1 MQISALRASAD
12 FGAQVQQA
20 AERLAAER
28 VYERILARD
37 HTVWR
42 PDPTEITNRLGWLDS
57 PRVMRDAI
65 GPIRQCIDAVRADGY
80 THALLLGMGGSS
92 LAPEV
97 FRAVFGVADGFL
109 DLSVL
114 DSTQPNA
121 VLAKARALDLTRTL
135 FLPATKSGG
144 TVETLSLL
152 KYFYNRTVDAVGPTE
167 AGRHFAAITD
177 PGSGLE
183 ALAQH
188 LGFHHIFLND
198 PNIGGRYSALSYYGL
213 VAAGAIG
220 ADLGHL
226 LDRAERATADPQ
238 PGIQLGAFLGAGA
251 LAGRDKLTLI
261 ASPAISALGAWIEQ
275 LIAESTGKDGK
286 GLLPVDLEPECAAHT
301 YGPDRLFIHLRL
313 DDAADTRALRL
324 SSGRS
329 QAIAAAGH
337 PVLCLQLADAY
348 DLGSAFFHWEIAT
361 AIAGFFLDIH
371 PFDQP
376 DVEAAKELARQMV
389 AAYQQRGALPTPT
402 PDLVDGLALYGP
414 VQGTTLPQALA
425 RFLASGESG
434 RAYIALQAHLP
445 PTPATTNALQDL
457 RRQLL
462 ARTGLATT
470 LGFGPRFL
478 HSTGQLH
485 KGDAGHGLFIQ
496 LTADS
501 AEDAPIPDQAGTSAS
516 SITFGVLAQAQALGD
531 RQALGDQGRAVL
543 RIHLGADIAT
553 GIAQLRRALDPNND
567 PTGAVQ

>member
-1 MQISALRASAD
+1 MQFSVLQAPPAFNAHLRR
-12 FGAQVQQA
+12 
-20 AERLAAER
+20 AERI
-28 VYERILARD
+28 YPRILARD
-37 HTVWR
+37 HTIWR
-42 PDPTEITNRLGWLDS
+42 PDPTEIANRLGWLDS

-65 GPIRQCIDAVRADGY
+65 GPIHQFIDAVRAAGY

-92 LAPEV
+92 LTPEV
-97 FRAVFGVADGFL
+97 FREVFGVADGFL

-114 DSTQPNA
+114 DSTQPDA
-121 VLAKARALDLTRTL
+121 VLAKAHALDPARTL

-152 KYFYNRTVDAVGPTE
+152 KYFYNRTADALGPEE
-167 AGRHFAAITD
+167 AGQHFAAITD
-177 PGSGLE
+177 PSSGLE
-183 ALAQH
+183 ALAQS
-188 LGFHHIFLND
+188 LGFRHIFRND

-220 ADLGHL
+220 VDLGRL
-226 LDRAERATADPQ
+226 LNRAEQALDDPQ
-238 PGIQLGAFLGAGA
+238 PGIQLGSFLGAGA

-261 ASPAISALGAWIEQ
+261 ASPAISAVGAWVEQ
-275 LIAESTGKDGK
+275 LIAESTGKDGT
-286 GLLPVDLEPECAAHT
+286 GLLPVNLEPECSAHT
-301 YGPDRLFIHLRL
+301 YGPDRLFVHLRL
-313 DDAADTRALRL
+313 DDAADARA
-324 SSGRS
+324 

-348 DLGSAFFHWEIAT
+348 DLGAAFLHWEIAT
-361 AIAGFFLDIH
+361 SIAGFFLDIH

-389 AAYQQRGALPTPT
+389 AAYQQRGALPAPA

-414 VQGTTLPQALA
+414 VQGTTLSQALA
-425 RFLASGESG
+425 HFLASGEPG
-434 RAYIALQAHLP
+434 RAYIALQAYLP
-445 PTPATTNALQDL
+445 PAPATTAALQDL

-485 KGDAGHGLFIQ
+485 KGDAGRGLFIQ
-496 LTADS
+496 LTAD
-501 AEDAPIPDQAGTSAS
+501 AVEDAPIPDQAGAADS

-531 RQALGDQGRAVL
+531 RQALVDRGRAVL
-543 RIHLGADIAT
+543 GIHLGADIAA
-553 GIAQLRRALDPNND
+553 GLAQLRRVLDPNND
-567 PTGAVQ
+567 PTGGVQ

>member
-1 MQISALRASAD
+1 
-12 FGAQVQQA
+12 
-20 AERLAAER
+20 
-28 VYERILARD
+28 
-37 HTVWR
+37 
-42 PDPTEITNRLGWLDS
+42 
-57 PRVMRDAI
+57 MRDAI
-65 GPIRQCIDAVRADGY
+65 GPIHQCIDAVRADGY

-97 FRAVFGVADGFL
+97 FRETFGVADGFL

-114 DSTQPNA
+114 DSTQPDA
-121 VLAKARALDLTRTL
+121 VLAKARTLDPTRTL

-152 KYFYNRTVDAVGPTE
+152 KYFYNRTADALGPAE

-183 ALAQH
+183 ALAQR
-188 LGFHHIFLND
+188 LGFRHIFRND
-198 PNIGGRYSALSYYGL
+198 PNIGGRYSALSHYGL

-220 ADLGHL
+220 ADLDRL
-226 LDRAERATADPQ
+226 LDRADRATADPQ
-238 PGIQLGAFLGAGA
+238 PGVQLGAFLGAGA

-261 ASPAISALGAWIEQ
+261 TSPAISAAGAWIEQ

-286 GLLPVDLEPECAAHT
+286 GLLLVDLEPECAAHA
-301 YGPDRLFIHLRL
+301 YGPDRLFVHLRL
-313 DDAADTRALRL
+313 DDTADARA
-324 SSGRS
+324 

-337 PVLCLQLADAY
+337 PLLCLQLADAY
-348 DLGSAFFHWEIAT
+348 DLGAAFFHWEIAT

-389 AAYQQRGALPTPT
+389 AAYQQRGSLPAPA

-414 VQGTTLPQALA
+414 VQGTTLAQTLE
-425 RFLASGESG
+425 RFLASGERGS
-434 RAYIALQAHLP
+434 YIALQAHLS
-445 PTPATTNALQDL
+445 PTPEITNALQDL
-457 RRQLL
+457 RHQLL
-462 ARTGLATT
+462 AHTGLATT

-485 KGDAGHGLFIQ
+485 KGDAGRGLFIQ

-501 AEDAPIPDQAGTSAS
+501 TEDAPIPDEAGASAS

-531 RQALGDQGRAVL
+531 RQALIDQGRAVL
-543 RIHLGADIAT
+543 RIHLGASIAA
-553 GIAQLRRALDPNND
+553 GIAQLRHALDQNNE
-567 PTGAVQ
+567 PIGEVQ

>member
-12 FGAQVQQA
+12 FGAQVQRA

-28 VYERILARD
+28 VYGRILARD

-42 PDPTEITNRLGWLDS
+42 PDPTEIANRLGWLDS
-57 PRVMRDAI
+57 PHVMRDAI
-65 GPIRQCIDAVRADGY
+65 GPIRQFIDAVCADGY

-97 FRAVFGVADGFL
+97 FRAIFGVADGFL

-114 DSTQPNA
+114 DSTQPDA
-121 VLAKARALDLTRTL
+121 VLAKERTLDLTRTL

-152 KYFYNRTVDAVGPTE
+152 KYFYNRTADALGPEE

-183 ALAQH
+183 SLAQH
-188 LGFHHIFLND
+188 LGFRHIFRND

-220 ADLGHL
+220 ADLDRL
-226 LDRAERATADPQ
+226 LDRAERATTDPQ
-238 PGIQLGAFLGAGA
+238 PGIHLGAFLGAGA

-261 ASPAISALGAWIEQ
+261 TSPAASAAGAWIEQ

-313 DDAADTRALRL
+313 DDAADTHA
-324 SSGRS
+324 

-337 PVLCLQLADAY
+337 PILRLQLADAY
-348 DLGSAFFHWEIAT
+348 DLGAAFFHWEIAT

-389 AAYQQRGALPTPT
+389 ATYQQRGALPAST

-425 RFLASGESG
+425 HFLASGEPG

-485 KGDAGHGLFIQ
+485 KGDAGRGLFIQ

-501 AEDAPIPDQAGTSAS
+501 AEDAPIPDEAGTSAS

-531 RQALGDQGRAVL
+531 RQALVDQGRAVL
-543 RIHLGADIAT
+543 RIHLGADIDA

-567 PTGAVQ
+567 LTGEVQ

>member
-1 MQISALRASAD
+1 MQVSALQASAD
-12 FGAQVQQA
+12 FVAQVQRA
-20 AERLAAER
+20 NERLAAER

-42 PDPTEITNRLGWLDS
+42 PDPTEIANRLGWLDS

-65 GPIRQCIDAVRADGY
+65 GPIGQFIDAVRAEGY

-97 FRAVFGVADGFL
+97 FRAIFGVADGFL

-114 DSTQPNA
+114 DSTQPAA
-121 VLAKARALDLTRTL
+121 VLAKAHALDPARTL

-152 KYFYNRTVDAVGPTE
+152 KYFYNRTTDALGPAQ

-183 ALAQH
+183 ALAH
-188 LGFHHIFLND
+188 RLGFRHVFCND
-198 PNIGGRYSALSYYGL
+198 PDIGGRYSALSHYGL

-220 ADLGHL
+220 ADLGRL
-226 LDRAERATADPQ
+226 LDRAERARANPQ
-238 PGIQLGAFLGAGA
+238 PSIQLGSFLGAGA

-261 ASPAISALGAWIEQ
+261 ASPAARPLGVWIEQ

-286 GLLPVDLEPECAAHT
+286 GLLPVDLEPECPAHA
-301 YGPDRLFIHLRL
+301 YGADRLFVHLRL
-313 DDAADTRALRL
+313 DAGADARA
-324 SSGRS
+324 

-337 PVLCLQLADAY
+337 PLLCLQLADAY
-348 DLGSAFFHWEIAT
+348 DLGAAFFYWEMAA
-361 AIAGFFLDIH
+361 AIAGFFLGIH

-376 DVEAAKELARQMV
+376 DVEAAKEQARRMV
-389 AAYQQRGALPTPT
+389 AAYQLRGALPAPA

-414 VQGTTLPQALA
+414 VQGTTLPEALTH
-425 RFLASGESG
+425 FLAYGE
-434 RAYIALQAHLP
+434 YIALQAHLP
-445 PTPATTNALQDL
+445 PTPETTAALQDV

-470 LGFGPRFL
+470 LGFGPRYL

-485 KGDAGHGLFIQ
+485 KGDAGRGLFIQ

-501 AEDAPIPDQAGTSAS
+501 VADAPIPDEAGAAAS

-531 RQALGDQGRAVL
+531 RQALLDRGRAVL
-543 RIHLGADIAT
+543 RIHLGADIAA
-553 GIAQLRRALDPNND
+553 GIAQLRRALHPNHD
-567 PTGAVQ
+567 LTGGAQ

>member
-1 MQISALRASAD
+1 MQVSTLRTSAD
-12 FGAQVQQA
+12 FAAQVQQA
-20 AERLAAER
+20 SERLAAER

-42 PDPTEITNRLGWLDS
+42 PASTEIANRLGWLDS

-65 GPIRQCIDAVRADGY
+65 GPIGQFVDAVRADGY

-97 FRAVFGVADGFL
+97 LRTIFGVADGFL

-114 DSTQPNA
+114 DSTQPAA
-121 VLAKARALDLTRTL
+121 VLAKARALDPARTL

-152 KYFYNRTVDAVGPTE
+152 KYFYNCTADALGPAQ

-183 ALAQH
+183 ALAH
-188 LGFHHIFLND
+188 RLGFRHIFCND
-198 PNIGGRYSALSYYGL
+198 PNIGGRYSALSHYGL

-220 ADLGHL
+220 ADLGRL
-226 LDRAERATADPQ
+226 LNRAEQAMADPQ

-251 LAGRDKLTLI
+251 LAGHDKLTLI
-261 ASPAISALGAWIEQ
+261 ASPAARPLGAWIEQ

-286 GLLPVDLEPECAAHT
+286 GLLPVDLEPECLAHA
-301 YGPDRLFIHLRL
+301 YGPDRLFVHLRL
-313 DDAADTRALRL
+313 NAEADARAH
-324 SSGRS
+324 
-329 QAIAAAGH
+329 AIAAAGH
-337 PVLCLQLADAY
+337 PLLRLQLADAY
-348 DLGSAFFHWEIAT
+348 DLGAAFFHWEIAA
-361 AIAGFFLDIH
+361 AIAGFFLGIH

-376 DVEAAKELARQMV
+376 DVEAAKEQARRMI
-389 AAYQQRGALPTPT
+389 AAYQLCGALPAPA

-414 VQGTTLPQALA
+414 VQGTTLPEALTH
-425 RFLASGESG
+425 FLAHGE
-434 RAYIALQAHLP
+434 YIALQAHLP
-445 PTPATTNALQDL
+445 PTSATTAALQDV

-462 ARTGLATT
+462 AHTGLATT

-485 KGDAGHGLFIQ
+485 KGDAGRGLFMQ
-496 LTADS
+496 LTADA
-501 AEDAPIPDQAGTSAS
+501 AEDAPIPDEAGASAS

-531 RQALGDQGRAVL
+531 RQALIDRGRAVL
-543 RIHLGADIAT
+543 RIHLGADVAA
-553 GIAQLRRALDPNND
+553 GLAQLRRALHPNNN
-567 PTGAVQ
+567 PSGGAQ

>member
-1 MQISALRASAD
+1 MQVSALGAAAP
-12 FGAQVQQA
+12 FGPQVQQA
-20 AERLAAER
+20 AEHLCAER

-42 PDPTEITNRLGWLDS
+42 PDPTEIANRLGWLDS

-97 FRAVFGVADGFL
+97 FRAIFGVADGFL

-114 DSTQPNA
+114 DSTQPDA
-121 VLAKARALDLTRTL
+121 VLAKARTLDPTRTL

-152 KYFYNRTVDAVGPTE
+152 KYFYNHAADALGPAE

-183 ALAQH
+183 ALAQR
-188 LGFHHIFLND
+188 LGFRHIFRND
-198 PNIGGRYSALSYYGL
+198 PNIGGRYSALSHYGL

-220 ADLGHL
+220 ADLGRL
-226 LDRAERATADPQ
+226 LERAEQALADPQ

-261 ASPAISALGAWIEQ
+261 ASPAASAVGAWVEQ

-286 GLLPVDLEPECAAHT
+286 GLLPVDLEPACAAHA
-301 YGPDRLFIHLRL
+301 YGPDRLFVYMRL
-313 DDAADTRALRL
+313 DDPADARA
-324 SSGRS
+324 

-337 PVLCLQLADAY
+337 PVLGLQLADAN
-348 DLGSAFFHWEIAT
+348 DLGAAFFHWEIAA
-361 AIAGFFLDIH
+361 AIAGFFLGIH

-376 DVEAAKELARQMV
+376 DVEAAKDLARQMV
-389 AAYQQRGALPTPT
+389 AAYQQRGALPAPA

-414 VQGTTLPQALA
+414 VQGTALPQALA
-425 RFLASGESG
+425 HFLGEQG

-445 PTPATTNALQDL
+445 PTPETTAALQGL
-457 RRQLL
+457 RQQLL
-462 ARTGLATT
+462 AHTGLATT

-485 KGDAGHGLFIQ
+485 KGDAGRGLFIQ

-501 AEDAPIPDQAGTSAS
+501 AEDAPIPNQAGAS
-516 SITFGVLAQAQALGD
+516 DSNITFGVLAQAQALGD
-531 RQALGDQGRAVL
+531 RQALVNRGRAVL
-543 RIHLGADIAT
+543 RIHLGADIDV
-553 GIAQLRRALDPNND
+553 GIAQLRRALESISY
-567 PTGAVQ
+567 PTGEVQ

>member
-1 MQISALRASAD
+1 MQISALRAAAD
-12 FGAQVQQA
+12 FDAQVQRA
-20 AERLAAER
+20 AEHLATER

-42 PDPTEITNRLGWLDS
+42 PDPTEIANRLGWLDS

-65 GPIRQCIDAVRADGY
+65 GPIRQFIDAVRADGY

-97 FRAVFGVADGFL
+97 FRETFGVADGFL

-114 DSTQPNA
+114 DSTQPDA
-121 VLAKARALDLTRTL
+121 VLAKERTLDPARTL

-152 KYFYNRTVDAVGPTE
+152 KYFYNRTADALGPAE

-183 ALAQH
+183 ALAQR
-188 LGFHHIFLND
+188 LGFRHIFRND

-220 ADLGHL
+220 ADLNRL
-226 LDRAERATADPQ
+226 LDRANRATADPQ

-261 ASPAISALGAWIEQ
+261 TSPAVSAAGAWIEQ

-286 GLLPVDLEPECAAHT
+286 GLLPIDLEPECAVHT
-301 YGPDRLFIHLRL
+301 YGPDRLFVHLRL
-313 DDAADTRALRL
+313 DDAADARA
-324 SSGRS
+324 

-337 PVLCLQLADAY
+337 PLLCLQLADAY
-348 DLGSAFFHWEIAT
+348 DLGAAFFHWEIAT
-361 AIAGFFLDIH
+361 AIAGFFLNIH

-389 AAYQQRGALPTPT
+389 AAYQQRGALPSPA
-402 PDLVDGLALYGP
+402 PDLVDGLSLYGP
-414 VQGTTLPQALA
+414 VQGTTLAQTLEH
-425 RFLASGESG
+425 FLASGERGS
-434 RAYIALQAHLP
+434 YIALQAHLS
-445 PTPATTNALQDL
+445 PTPEITNALQDL
-457 RRQLL
+457 RHQLL
-462 ARTGLATT
+462 AHTGLATT

-485 KGDAGHGLFIQ
+485 KGDAGRGLFIQ

-501 AEDAPIPDQAGTSAS
+501 AEDAPIPNEAGASAS

-531 RQALGDQGRAVL
+531 RQALLDQGRAVL
-543 RIHLGADIAT
+543 RIHLGADITA
-553 GIAQLRRALDPNND
+553 GIAQLRHALDPNND
-567 PTGAVQ
+567 PTGEVQ

>member
-1 MQISALRASAD
+1 MQISALQTSAD
-12 FGAQVQQA
+12 FSAQVQRA
-20 AERLAAER
+20 AERLASER

-42 PDPTEITNRLGWLDS
+42 PDPTEIANRLGWLDS

-65 GPIRQCIDAVRADGY
+65 GPIHQFIDAVRADGY

-97 FRAVFGVADGFL
+97 FRAIFGVTDGFL

-114 DSTQPNA
+114 DSTQPDA
-121 VLAKARALDLTRTL
+121 VLAKERTLDPARTL

-152 KYFYNRTVDAVGPTE
+152 KYFYNRTADAVGPE
-167 AGRHFAAITD
+167 NAGRHFAAITD

-183 ALAQH
+183 ALAQR
-188 LGFHHIFLND
+188 LGFRHIFRND

-220 ADLGHL
+220 ADLNLL
-226 LDRAERATADPQ
+226 LDRANQALADPQ
-238 PGIQLGAFLGAGA
+238 LSIQLGTFLGAGA

-261 ASPAISALGAWIEQ
+261 TSPAVSPVGTWIEQ

-286 GLLPVDLEPECAAHT
+286 GLLPVDLEPECPAHA
-301 YGPDRLFIHLRL
+301 YEPDRLFVHLRL
-313 DDAADTRALRL
+313 DDAADARA
-324 SSGRS
+324 

-348 DLGSAFFHWEIAT
+348 DLGAAFFHWEIAT
-361 AIAGFFLDIH
+361 AIAGFFLGIH

-376 DVEAAKELARQMV
+376 DVEAAKDLARQMV
-389 AAYQQRGALPTPT
+389 TAYQQRGALPTPT

-414 VQGTTLPQALA
+414 VQGTTLPQALE
-425 RFLASGESG
+425 RFLASGEQG
-434 RAYIALQAHLP
+434 AYIALQAHLP
-445 PTPATTNALQDL
+445 PTPATTAALQDL
-457 RRQLL
+457 RHQLL
-462 ARTGLATT
+462 THTGLATT

-485 KGDAGHGLFIQ
+485 KGDAGRGLFIQ

-501 AEDAPIPDQAGTSAS
+501 AEDAPIPDKAGASAS

-531 RQALGDQGRAVL
+531 RQALVDQGRAVL
-543 RIHLGADIAT
+543 RIHLGADINA
-553 GIAQLRRALDPNND
+553 GLAQLRRALDPNND
-567 PTGAVQ
+567 PTGEVQ

>member
-1 MQISALRASAD
+1 MQISALRASTD
-12 FGAQVQQA
+12 FSAQVQQA

-42 PDPTEITNRLGWLDS
+42 PDPTEIANRLGWLDS

-65 GPIRQCIDAVRADGY
+65 SPIHQCIDAVRADGY

-114 DSTQPNA
+114 DSTQPDA
-121 VLAKARALDLTRTL
+121 VLAKARALDPARTL

-152 KYFYNRTVDAVGPTE
+152 KYFYNRTVTLSDQQKPDDTSPPSPTRAAASKPSRNASAFATSSATTPTSADATQPCRTMAWSQPVPLARISVACSTGPIKPLPTHNR
-167 AGRHFAAITD
+167 ASN
-177 PGSGLE
+177 SGP
-183 ALAQH
+183 
-188 LGFHHIFLND
+188 F
-198 PNIGGRYSALSYYGL
+198 SA
-213 VAAGAIG
+213 
-220 ADLGHL
+220 
-226 LDRAERATADPQ
+226 R
-238 PGIQLGAFLGAGA
+238 GA

-261 ASPAISALGAWIEQ
+261 ASPAISAVGAWIEQ

-301 YGPDRLFIHLRL
+301 YGPDRLFVHLRL
-313 DDAADTRALRL
+313 DDAADARA
-324 SSGRS
+324 

-348 DLGSAFFHWEIAT
+348 DLGAAFLHWEIAT

-389 AAYQQRGALPTPT
+389 AAYQQRGALPTPA

-425 RFLASGESG
+425 HFLASGEPG

-445 PTPATTNALQDL
+445 PTPGNYRCPTGPTPPVTNAHRLSL
-457 RRQLL
+457 RPSAL
-462 ARTGLATT
+462 ARASCTRPANCTRAT
-470 LGFGPRFL
+470 P
-478 HSTGQLH
+478 
-485 KGDAGHGLFIQ
+485 
-496 LTADS
+496 
-501 AEDAPIPDQAGTSAS
+501 
-516 SITFGVLAQAQALGD
+516 
-531 RQALGDQGRAVL
+531 
-543 RIHLGADIAT
+543 GADFSFS
-553 GIAQLRRALDPNND
+553 
-567 PTGAVQ
+567 

>member
-1 MQISALRASAD
+1 MQISALRAAAD
-12 FGAQVQQA
+12 FGTQVQQA

-42 PDPTEITNRLGWLDS
+42 PDPTEIANRLGWLDS

-65 GPIRQCIDAVRADGY
+65 GPIHQCIDAVRADGY

-114 DSTQPNA
+114 DSTQPDA
-121 VLAKARALDLTRTL
+121 VLAKARTLDPARTL

-152 KYFYNRTVDAVGPTE
+152 KYFYNRTANAVGLEE

-177 PGSGLE
+177 PASGLE

-188 LGFHHIFLND
+188 LGFRHIFCND

-213 VAAGAIG
+213 VAAGATG
-220 ADLGHL
+220 ADLDRL
-226 LDRAERATADPQ
+226 LDRAERATDDPQ

-251 LAGRDKLTLI
+251 LVGRDKLTLI
-261 ASPAISALGAWIEQ
+261 TSPAISAVGAWIEQ

-286 GLLPVDLEPECAAHT
+286 GLLPVDLEPECTAHA
-301 YGPDRLFIHLRL
+301 YGADRLFVHLRL
-313 DDAADTRALRL
+313 DDAADTRV
-324 SSGRS
+324 
-329 QAIAAAGH
+329 QAIAEAGH

-348 DLGSAFFHWEIAT
+348 DLGAVFFHWEIAT

-389 AAYQQRGALPTPT
+389 AAYQQRGALPDPD

-414 VQGTTLPQALA
+414 VQDTTLPQALA
-425 RFLASGESG
+425 RFLASGEQG

-445 PTPATTNALQDL
+445 PTPATTAALQDL
-457 RRQLL
+457 RLQLL
-462 ARTGLATT
+462 AHTGLATT

-485 KGDAGHGLFIQ
+485 KGDAGRGLFIQ

-501 AEDAPIPDQAGTSAS
+501 AEDAPIPDEAGAS
-516 SITFGVLAQAQALGD
+516 GSNITFGVLAQAQALGD
-531 RQALGDQGRAVL
+531 RQALVDQGRAVL
-543 RIHLGADIAT
+543 RIHLGADIDA
-553 GIAQLRRALDPNND
+553 GIAQLRRALDSNND
-567 PTGAVQ
+567 PTGEVQ

>member
-1 MQISALRASAD
+1 MQISALWAAAD

-42 PDPTEITNRLGWLDS
+42 PDPTEIANRLGWLDS
-57 PRVMRDAI
+57 PHVMRDAI
-65 GPIRQCIDAVRADGY
+65 DPIRQFIDAVRADGY

-97 FRAVFGVADGFL
+97 FRAIFGVADGFL

-114 DSTQPNA
+114 DSTQPDA
-121 VLAKARALDLTRTL
+121 VLAKARALDPARTL

-152 KYFYNRTVDAVGPTE
+152 KYFYNHTANAVGPEE

-183 ALAQH
+183 ALAQR
-188 LGFHHIFLND
+188 LGFRHIFRND

-213 VAAGAIG
+213 VAAGASG
-220 ADLGHL
+220 ADLGRL

-238 PGIQLGAFLGAGA
+238 PGIQLGGFLGAGA

-261 ASPAISALGAWIEQ
+261 ASPAVSAVGAWIEQ

-286 GLLPVDLEPECAAHT
+286 GLLLVDLEPECAAHT

-313 DDAADTRALRL
+313 DDAADARVQT
-324 SSGRS
+324 
-329 QAIAAAGH
+329 IAEAGH

-348 DLGSAFFHWEIAT
+348 DLGAAFFHWEIAT

-389 AAYQQRGALPTPT
+389 AAYQQRGALPAPA

-425 RFLASGESG
+425 HFLASGERG

-445 PTPATTNALQDL
+445 PTPATTAALQDL
-457 RRQLL
+457 RCQLL
-462 ARTGLATT
+462 AHTGLATT

-485 KGDAGHGLFIQ
+485 KGDAGRGLFIQ

-501 AEDAPIPDQAGTSAS
+501 AEDAPIPDEAGAADSN
-516 SITFGVLAQAQALGD
+516 ITFGVLAQAQALGD
-531 RQALGDQGRAVL
+531 RQALINQGRSVL
-543 RIHLGADIAT
+543 RIHLGADIAA

-567 PTGAVQ
+567 PTGEVQ

>member
-1 MQISALRASAD
+1 MQVSNLRASAD
-12 FGAQVQQA
+12 FAAQVQRA
-20 AERLAAER
+20 NERLAAER
-28 VYERILARD
+28 VYDRILARD

-42 PDPTEITNRLGWLDS
+42 PDPTEIANRLGWLDS
-57 PRVMRDAI
+57 PHVMRDAT
-65 GPIRQCIDAVRADGY
+65 GPIGQFIDAVRAEGY

-97 FRAVFGVADGFL
+97 FRAVLGVADGFL

-114 DSTQPNA
+114 DSTQPAA
-121 VLAKARALDLTRTL
+121 VLAKARALDPARTL

-152 KYFYNRTVDAVGPTE
+152 KYFYNRTADALGPAE

-183 ALAQH
+183 ALAH
-188 LGFHHIFLND
+188 RLGFRRVFRND
-198 PNIGGRYSALSYYGL
+198 PDIGGRYSALSYYGL

-220 ADLGHL
+220 ADLDRL
-226 LDRAERATADPQ
+226 LNRAERSPADV
-238 PGIQLGAFLGAGA
+238 GIQLGAFLGAGF

-261 ASPAISALGAWIEQ
+261 ASPTALPLGAWIEQ

-286 GLLPVDLEPECAAHT
+286 GLLPVDLEPECPAHA
-301 YGPDRLFIHLRL
+301 YGPDRLFVHLRL
-313 DDAADTRALRL
+313 DARADARA
-324 SSGRS
+324 

-337 PVLCLQLADAY
+337 PLLCLQLADAY
-348 DLGSAFFHWEIAT
+348 DLGAAFFHWEMAT
-361 AIAGFFLDIH
+361 AIAGFFLGIH

-376 DVEAAKELARQMV
+376 DVEGAKEQARRMV
-389 AAYQQRGALPTPT
+389 SAYQQRGALPAPA

-414 VQGTTLPQALA
+414 VQGTTLPEALTHFLCAA
-425 RFLASGESG
+425 REG
-434 RAYIALQAHLP
+434 AYIALQAHLP
-445 PTPATTNALQDL
+445 PIAATTAALQDV

-470 LGFGPRFL
+470 LGFGPRYL

-485 KGDAGHGLFIQ
+485 KGDAGRGLFMQ

-501 AEDAPIPDQAGTSAS
+501 GEDAPIPDEAGAAAS

-531 RQALGDQGRAVL
+531 RQALVDRGRAVL
-543 RIHLGADIAT
+543 RIHLGADIAA
-553 GIAQLRRALDPNND
+553 GIAQLRRALNSNND
-567 PTGAVQ
+567 PTGGVQ

>member
-1 MQISALRASAD
+1 MQISALRALAN

-20 AERLAAER
+20 AERLSAER

-42 PDPTEITNRLGWLDS
+42 PDPTEIANRLGWLDS
-57 PRVMRDAI
+57 PRVMRDEI
-65 GPIRQCIDAVRADGY
+65 DPIRQFIDTVRADGY

-114 DSTQPNA
+114 DSTQPDT
-121 VLAKARALDLTRTL
+121 VLAKARALDPARTL

-152 KYFYNRTVDAVGPTE
+152 KYFYNRTADALGPAE

-183 ALAQH
+183 ALAQR
-188 LGFHHIFLND
+188 LGFRHIFRND

-220 ADLGHL
+220 ADLDRL

-261 ASPAISALGAWIEQ
+261 TSPAASAVGAWIEQ

-301 YGPDRLFIHLRL
+301 YGDDRLFVHLRL
-313 DDAADTRALRL
+313 DDADDVRA
-324 SSGRS
+324 

-337 PVLCLQLADAY
+337 PILCLQLADAD
-348 DLGSAFFHWEIAT
+348 DLGAAFFHWEIAT
-361 AIAGFFLDIH
+361 SIAGFFLDIH

-389 AAYQQRGALPTPT
+389 AAYQQRGELPAPD

-425 RFLASGESG
+425 RFLASGEPR

-445 PTPATTNALQDL
+445 PTPETTAALQDL

-462 ARTGLATT
+462 THTGLATT

-485 KGDAGHGLFIQ
+485 KGDAGRGLFMQ

-501 AEDAPIPDQAGTSAS
+501 AEDAPIPDEAGASAS
-516 SITFGVLAQAQALGD
+516 NITFGVLAQAQALGD
-531 RQALGDQGRAVL
+531 RQALVDQGRAVL
-543 RIHLGADIAT
+543 RIHLGTDIAA
-553 GIAQLRRALDPNND
+553 GLAQLRRALDPNND
-567 PTGAVQ
+567 PTGEVQ

>member
-1 MQISALRASAD
+1 MQVSALGAAAP

-20 AERLAAER
+20 AEHLFAER

-42 PDPTEITNRLGWLDS
+42 PDPTEIANRLGWLDS

-97 FRAVFGVADGFL
+97 FRAIFGVADGFL

-114 DSTQPNA
+114 DSTQPDA
-121 VLAKARALDLTRTL
+121 VLAKARTLDPARTL

-152 KYFYNRTVDAVGPTE
+152 KYFYNHAADALGPAE

-183 ALAQH
+183 ALAQR
-188 LGFHHIFLND
+188 LGFRHIFRND
-198 PNIGGRYSALSYYGL
+198 PNIGGRYSALSHYGL

-220 ADLGHL
+220 ADLGRL
-226 LDRAERATADPQ
+226 LERAEQALADPQ

-261 ASPAISALGAWIEQ
+261 ASPAASAVGAWIEQ

-286 GLLPVDLEPECAAHT
+286 GLLPVDIEPACAAHA
-301 YGPDRLFIHLRL
+301 YGPDRLFVYMRL
-313 DDAADTRALRL
+313 DDTADARA
-324 SSGRS
+324 

-337 PVLCLQLADAY
+337 PVLSLQLADAN
-348 DLGSAFFHWEIAT
+348 DLGAAFFHWEIAA
-361 AIAGFFLDIH
+361 AIAGFFLGIH

-376 DVEAAKELARQMV
+376 DVETAKDLARQMV
-389 AAYQQRGALPTPT
+389 AAYQQRGALPAPA

-425 RFLASGESG
+425 HFLGEQG

-445 PTPATTNALQDL
+445 PTPETTAALQGL
-457 RRQLL
+457 RQQLL
-462 ARTGLATT
+462 AHTGLATT

-485 KGDAGHGLFIQ
+485 KGDAGRGLFIQ

-501 AEDAPIPDQAGTSAS
+501 AEDAPIPNQAGDSDS
-516 SITFGVLAQAQALGD
+516 NITFGVLAQAQALGD
-531 RQALGDQGRAVL
+531 RQALVNRGRAVL
-543 RIHLGADIAT
+543 RIHLGADIDV
-553 GIAQLRRALDPNND
+553 GIAQLRRALESISY
-567 PTGAVQ
+567 PTGEVQ

>member
-1 MQISALRASAD
+1 MQVSALGASAP

-20 AERLAAER
+20 AEHLFAER

-42 PDPTEITNRLGWLDS
+42 PDPTEIANRLGWVDS

-97 FRAVFGVADGFL
+97 FRAIFGVADGFL

-114 DSTQPNA
+114 DSTQPDA
-121 VLAKARALDLTRTL
+121 VLAKARTLDPARTL

-152 KYFYNRTVDAVGPTE
+152 KYFYNHAADALGPAE

-183 ALAQH
+183 ALAQR
-188 LGFHHIFLND
+188 LGFRHIFRND
-198 PNIGGRYSALSYYGL
+198 PNIGGRYSALSHYGL

-220 ADLGHL
+220 ADLGRL
-226 LDRAERATADPQ
+226 LERAEQALADPQ

-261 ASPAISALGAWIEQ
+261 ASPAASAVGAWIEQ

-286 GLLPVDLEPECAAHT
+286 GLLPVDLEPACAAHA
-301 YGPDRLFIHLRL
+301 YGPDRLFVYMRL
-313 DDAADTRALRL
+313 DDTADARA
-324 SSGRS
+324 

-337 PVLCLQLADAY
+337 PVLGLQLADAN
-348 DLGSAFFHWEIAT
+348 DLGAAFFHWEIAA
-361 AIAGFFLDIH
+361 AIAGFFLGIH

-376 DVEAAKELARQMV
+376 DVEAAKDLARQMV
-389 AAYQQRGALPTPT
+389 AAYQQRGALPAPA

-414 VQGTTLPQALA
+414 VQGTALPQALA
-425 RFLASGESG
+425 HFLGEQG

-445 PTPATTNALQDL
+445 PTPETTAALQGL
-457 RRQLL
+457 RQQLL
-462 ARTGLATT
+462 AHTGLATT

-485 KGDAGHGLFIQ
+485 KGDAGRGLFIQ

-501 AEDAPIPDQAGTSAS
+501 AEDAPIPNQAGAADSN
-516 SITFGVLAQAQALGD
+516 ITFGVLAQAQALGD
-531 RQALGDQGRAVL
+531 RQALVNRGRAVL
-543 RIHLGADIAT
+543 RIHLGADIDV
-553 GIAQLRRALDPNND
+553 GLAQLRRALESISY
-567 PTGAVQ
+567 PTGEVQ

>member
-1 MQISALRASAD
+1 MQISALWASAD

-28 VYERILARD
+28 VYERILVRD

-42 PDPTEITNRLGWLDS
+42 PDPTEIANRLGWLDS

-65 GPIRQCIDAVRADGY
+65 GPIRQFIDAVLADGY

-97 FRAVFGVADGFL
+97 FRTIFGVADGFL

-114 DSTQPNA
+114 DSTQPDA
-121 VLAKARALDLTRTL
+121 VLAKERTLDPTRTL

-152 KYFYNRTVDAVGPTE
+152 KYFYNRTADTLGPEE

-183 ALAQH
+183 ALAQQ
-188 LGFHHIFLND
+188 LGFRHIFRND

-220 ADLGHL
+220 VDLSRL

-261 ASPAISALGAWIEQ
+261 TSPAVSAVGAWIEQ

-301 YGPDRLFIHLRL
+301 YGPDRLFIYLRL
-313 DDAADTRALRL
+313 DEAADTRA
-324 SSGRS
+324 

-348 DLGSAFFHWEIAT
+348 DLGAAFFHWEIAT

-414 VQGTTLPQALA
+414 VQATLPQALA

-445 PTPATTNALQDL
+445 PTPATIDALQDL
-457 RRQLL
+457 RLQLL
-462 ARTGLATT
+462 AHTGLATT

-485 KGDAGHGLFIQ
+485 KGDAGRGLFIQ

-501 AEDAPIPDQAGTSAS
+501 AENAPIPDEAGAAAS
-516 SITFGVLAQAQALGD
+516 SITFSVLAQAQALGD
-531 RQALGDQGRAVL
+531 RQALVDQERAVL
-543 RIHLGADIAT
+543 RIHLGADIDA
-553 GIAQLRRALDPNND
+553 GIAQLRRVLDPNND
-567 PTGAVQ
+567 LTGEVQ

>member
-1 MQISALRASAD
+1 MQISALRASTD
-12 FGAQVQQA
+12 FSAQVQQA
-20 AERLAAER
+20 TERLAAER

-42 PDPTEITNRLGWLDS
+42 PDPTEIANRLGWLDS

-65 GPIRQCIDAVRADGY
+65 DPIHQCIDAVRADGY

-114 DSTQPNA
+114 DSTQPDA
-121 VLAKARALDLTRTL
+121 VLAKARALDPARTL

-152 KYFYNRTVDAVGPTE
+152 KYFYNRTVNAVGPAE

-183 ALAQH
+183 ALAQR
-188 LGFHHIFLND
+188 LGFRHIFRND

-220 ADLGHL
+220 ADLGRL
-226 LDRAERATADPQ
+226 LDRADQALADPQ
-238 PGIQLGAFLGAGA
+238 PSIQLGAFLCAGA

-261 ASPAISALGAWIEQ
+261 ASPAISAVGAWIEQ

-301 YGPDRLFIHLRL
+301 YGPDRLFVHLRL
-313 DDAADTRALRL
+313 DDAADARTLRL

-348 DLGSAFFHWEIAT
+348 DLGAAFLHWEIAT

-389 AAYQQRGALPTPT
+389 AAYQQRGALPAPA
-402 PDLVDGLALYGP
+402 PDLVDDLALYGP

-425 RFLASGESG
+425 HFLASGEPS

-445 PTPATTNALQDL
+445 PTPATTAALQAL
-457 RRQLL
+457 RHQLL
-462 ARTGLATT
+462 TRTGLATT

-485 KGDAGHGLFIQ
+485 KGDAGRGLFIQ

-501 AEDAPIPDQAGTSAS
+501 TEDAPIPDEAGVSAS

-531 RQALGDQGRAVL
+531 RQALVEQGRAVL
-543 RIHLGADIAT
+543 RIHLGADIDA
-553 GIAQLRRALDPNND
+553 GIAQLRHALAPNND
-567 PTGAVQ
+567 PTGGVQ

>member
-1 MQISALRASAD
+1 MQVSALGAAAP

-20 AERLAAER
+20 AEHLFAER

-42 PDPTEITNRLGWLDS
+42 PDPTEIANRLGWLDS

-97 FRAVFGVADGFL
+97 FRAIFGVADGFL

-114 DSTQPNA
+114 DSTQPDA
-121 VLAKARALDLTRTL
+121 VLAKARTLDPARTL

-152 KYFYNRTVDAVGPTE
+152 KYFYNHAADALGPAE

-183 ALAQH
+183 ALAQR
-188 LGFHHIFLND
+188 LGFRHIFRND
-198 PNIGGRYSALSYYGL
+198 PNIGGRYSALSHYGL

-220 ADLGHL
+220 ADLGRL
-226 LDRAERATADPQ
+226 LERAEQALADPQ

-261 ASPAISALGAWIEQ
+261 ASPAASAVGAWIEQ

-286 GLLPVDLEPECAAHT
+286 GLLPVDLEPACAAHA
-301 YGPDRLFIHLRL
+301 YGPDRLFVYMRL
-313 DDAADTRALRL
+313 DDPADARA
-324 SSGRS
+324 

-337 PVLCLQLADAY
+337 PVLGLQLADAN
-348 DLGSAFFHWEIAT
+348 DLGAAFFHWEIAA
-361 AIAGFFLDIH
+361 AIAGFFLGIH

-376 DVEAAKELARQMV
+376 DVEAAKDLARQMV
-389 AAYQQRGALPTPT
+389 AAYQQRGALPAPA

-425 RFLASGESG
+425 HFLGEQG

-445 PTPATTNALQDL
+445 PTPETTAALQGL
-457 RRQLL
+457 RQQLL
-462 ARTGLATT
+462 AHTGLATT

-485 KGDAGHGLFIQ
+485 KGDAGRGLFIQ

-501 AEDAPIPDQAGTSAS
+501 AEDAPIPNQAGAADSN
-516 SITFGVLAQAQALGD
+516 ITFGVLAQAQALGD
-531 RQALGDQGRAVL
+531 RQALVNRGRAVL
-543 RIHLGADIAT
+543 RIHLGADIDV
-553 GIAQLRRALDPNND
+553 GIAQLRRALESISY
-567 PTGAVQ
+567 PTGEVQ